1 MVPYL
6 THTSRIKNLEDHDL
20 ITKLKYR
27 YWNACDSKD
36 SILMLD
42 CFSTK
47 AVKIDYEDFGIFD
60 SAKEMVNKFIAFA
73 CHDHLVESHAGKN
86 PVITLNNNTASGSW
100 AMNYTLID
108 TRKDIILNV
117 SGKYEDIYIQENNK
131 WVIHESIFIK
141 TRSIYMKNIENI
153 LANPRAQRT
162 LGFK

>member
-1 MVPYL
+1 MTRYL

-27 YWNACDSKD
+27 YWNACDAKD

-47 AVKIDYEDFGIFD
+47 AVKIDYEDFGLFD
-60 SAKEMVNKFIAFA
+60 SAKEMVDKFIIFS
-73 CHDHLVESHAGKN
+73 CHDHLLESHAGKN
-86 PVITLNNNTASGSW
+86 PVITVNENYASGLW

-108 TRKDIILNV
+108 TKKDIILNI
-117 SGKYEDIYIQENNK
+117 SGKYEDIYIQENKK
-131 WVIHESIFIK
+131 WVIQESVFIK
-141 TRSIYMKNIENI
+141 TRGVYMKNIENI
-153 LANPRAQRT
+153 LTNPMAQRT